1 MDGKFNDVFTTV
13 QWDGF
18 GGKLS
23 GDGEVESF
31 VCATSTTL
39 KYSQLSLRRTTLG
52 PALSVRL
59 REVSIL

>member
-1 MDGKFNDVFTTV
+1 MDGKFYDVFTTL

-31 VCATSTTL
+31 VCATSKTL
-39 KYSQLSLRRTTLG
+39 EYMPINYDTALKKLSL
-52 PALSVRL
+52 
-59 REVSIL
+59 